1 MGGGKAKK
9 VVNSSESAIL
19 AEIFGGGSRGAQ
31 RRVVCLWGGRGGC
44 TGRCLWQKQGVG
56 YEARK
61 GDDAVF
67 LKTGL
72 IFGRTIIFESV
83 TFLISF

>member
-1 MGGGKAKK
+1 
-9 VVNSSESAIL
+9 L

-72 IFGRTIIFESV
+72 IFGRTITFESV
-83 TFLISF
+83 TFFDKLLSQLNRRIRLVDFL

>member
-1 MGGGKAKK
+1 MYRA
-9 VVNSSESAIL
+9 VLV
-19 AEIFGGGSRGAQ
+19 AEG
-31 RRVVCLWGGRGGC
+31 
-44 TGRCLWQKQGVG
+44 GVG

-83 TFLISF
+83 TFFDKLLSQLNRRIRLVDFL

>member
-1 MGGGKAKK
+1 MCVWCGGGA
-9 VVNSSESAIL
+9 VAL
-19 AEIFGGGSRGAQ
+19 ARAEGEEKGKGKE
-31 RRVVCLWGGRGGC
+31 L
-44 TGRCLWQKQGVG
+44 
-56 YEARK
+56 E

-83 TFLISF
+83 TFFDKLLSQLNRRIRLVDFL

>member
-1 MGGGKAKK
+1 M
-9 VVNSSESAIL
+9 
-19 AEIFGGGSRGAQ
+19 AEIFGGGSMGAQ

-83 TFLISF
+83 TFFDKLLSQLNRRIRLVDFL

>member
-1 MGGGKAKK
+1 M
-9 VVNSSESAIL
+9 

-83 TFLISF
+83 TFFDKLLSQLNRRIRLVDFL